1 MQLEYRIMSIKQ
13 QLGVSCIGWPI
24 VDYRDISEV
33 SKHFIAVKSIV
44 NCLEIPFI
52 PYDWL
57 SRLQELVEQ
66 NEINVYSMHLPKNII
81 GESAAVQNYLC
92 QVIRRA
98 VNMLHIKHLVVHPWD
113 GEAENRQI
121 THLIDRLSLMNVDFS
136 FEMTNKQF
144 LKQLNDYLKSDRAG
158 LTIDAGH
165 YIRLFGGDMSY
176 LKGLPITHIHLR
188 GYSPD
193 IKYARLSMSG
203 DMVDSLIRIVQQ
215 KGYTGKFILEY
226 PYDNYGLVEEDL
238 RSVQQ
243 MCRPVIPGEIP
254 QSEDPSAR
262 RRRGAMGLLC

>member
-1 MQLEYRIMSIKQ
+1 M
-13 QLGVSCIGWPI
+13 
-24 VDYRDISEV
+24 
-33 SKHFIAVKSIV
+33 
-44 NCLEIPFI
+44 
-52 PYDWL
+52 
-57 SRLQELVEQ
+57 QELVEQ

-81 GESAAVQNYLC
+81 GESEAVQNYLC

-121 THLIDRLSLMNVDFS
+121 SRLIDRLSLMNVDFS

-144 LKQLNDYLKSDRAG
+144 LQQLDDYLKSDRAG
-158 LTIDAGH
+158 LTIDAAH

-193 IKYARLSMSG
+193 IKYAGLSMYG
-203 DMVDSLIRIVQQ
+203 DMVDSLIRIVRQ
-215 KGYTGKFILEY
+215 KGYAGKFILEY

-243 MCRPVIPGEIP
+243 MCRPIIPGETP
-254 QSEDPSAR
+254 QSGSTGKKEEGDE
-262 RRRGAMGLLC
+262 GGVLLTDDNAV